1 MTSPAEIY
9 HFQHERVVDF
19 RAMMKKFLS
28 EQIRFYSEVHVCDY
42 ILEGAT
48 ELKVAPFCSP

>member
-28 EQIRFYSEVHVCDY
+28 EQIRFYSEVRDY